1 MNKLKDEN
9 EYFDLVLDENE
20 VKKIIIDKNGE
31 EEEIKE
37 IIKTK
42 YEEEKQKKIKDL
54 LNKLKQEINFDKYL
68 NDDQVKEKILF
79 YKFKENEIKDWI
91 KSKKPKDPEP
101 APEPVPEPEPK
112 PEPKP
117 GPDPDEKIQAIIDQL
132 EADYYISG
140 FIDDDEIREI
150 IVNYNFDKER
160 IKAWVEGKM

>member
-20 VKKIIIDKNGE
+20 VKKIIINKNGE

-101 APEPVPEPEPK
+101 VPEPK
-112 PEPKP
+112 PEPEP
-117 GPDPDEKIQAIIDQL
+117 NPDPDNKEKKIQEIIDQL

-150 IVNYNFDKER
+150 IVNYNFDSER